1 MERWPLWAGRGV
13 IWQFLF
19 VESTTCLLFQLH
31 AFDMLT
37 HFLEDF
43 FDIHCKRRSWNI
55 PNATFW
61 GFEHTMTNFLFFFEN
76 ILFLCILIS
85 EIVKSNLTF
94 TVCRKI
100 YSYTTLRAIVKS
112 FPISMLHFLDSPR
125 SCIPGRASFNVTLTE
140 GTQAGMFRYLG
151 KNFNISECIAH
162 ACALGYGDYV
172 YMIEDICFVVECY
185 PEKKCDLKNSPEST
199 DIAVRLKW
207 SGKTGNWKKVERKQN
222 HQCAFSLN
230 SASFSEAAILFVS
243 C

>member
-1 MERWPLWAGRGV
+1 
-13 IWQFLF
+13 
-19 VESTTCLLFQLH
+19 
-31 AFDMLT
+31 MLT

-43 FDIHCKRRSWNI
+43 FDIYCKRRSWNI
-55 PNATFW
+55 LNATFW
-61 GFEHTMTNFLFFFEN
+61 GIEHTMTNFPFF
-76 ILFLCILIS
+76 L
-85 EIVKSNLTF
+85 
-94 TVCRKI
+94 KI
-100 YSYTTLRAIVKS
+100 FYFFVFSFPKLWSRIWRLQFAGKYIFYTTLRAIVKS

-125 SCIPGRASFNVTLTE
+125 RCIPGRASFNVTLTE

-151 KNFNISECIAH
+151 KNFNISECIYH

>member
-1 MERWPLWAGRGV
+1 
-13 IWQFLF
+13 
-19 VESTTCLLFQLH
+19 
-31 AFDMLT
+31 MLT

-43 FDIHCKRRSWNI
+43 FDIYCKRRTWNI
-55 PNATFW
+55 LNATFW
-61 GFEHTMTNFLFFFEN
+61 GFEHTMKNFFFWKYFIYLYSHFRNCEVESDVYS
-76 ILFLCILIS
+76 LPGL
-85 EIVKSNLTF
+85 
-94 TVCRKI
+94 I

-125 SCIPGRASFNVTLTE
+125 SCIPGGASFNVTLTE

-207 SGKTGNWKKVERKQN
+207 SGKTGNWKKSWTQAKSPVRIF
-222 HQCAFSLN
+222 A
-230 SASFSEAAILFVS
+230 
-243 C
+243 

>member
-1 MERWPLWAGRGV
+1 
-13 IWQFLF
+13 
-19 VESTTCLLFQLH
+19 
-31 AFDMLT
+31 MLT

-43 FDIHCKRRSWNI
+43 FDIHCKRRTWNI
-55 PNATFW
+55 LNATFW
-61 GFEHTMTNFLFFFEN
+61 GFEHTMTNFPFFFEN
-76 ILFLCILIS
+76 SLFLCILIS

-230 SASFSEAAILFVS
+230 SASFSEAAILLVS

>member
-13 IWQFLF
+13 VWQFLF

-31 AFDMLT
+31 AYTLLRRFLWHLLQKEDVKHSKCDVLRIWT
-37 HFLEDF
+37 HDE
-43 FDIHCKRRSWNI
+43 
-55 PNATFW
+55 
-61 GFEHTMTNFLFFFEN
+61 EFFFFWKYFIYLYSHFRNCEVESDVYSLPEN
-76 ILFLCILIS
+76 IFL
-85 EIVKSNLTF
+85 
-94 TVCRKI
+94 
-100 YSYTTLRAIVKS
+100 YYAGAIVKS

-140 GTQAGMFRYLG
+140 GTQAGMFRYMG
-151 KNFNISECIAH
+151 KNFNISECIHH

-199 DIAVRLKW
+199 DTAVPLKW
-207 SGKTGNWKKVERKQN
+207 SGKTANWKKVERKQN

-230 SASFSEAAILFVS
+230 SASFSEAAILLVS

>member
-1 MERWPLWAGRGV
+1 
-13 IWQFLF
+13 
-19 VESTTCLLFQLH
+19 
-31 AFDMLT
+31 
-37 HFLEDF
+37 
-43 FDIHCKRRSWNI
+43 
-55 PNATFW
+55 
-61 GFEHTMTNFLFFFEN
+61 MTNFLFFFEN

-112 FPISMLHFLDSPR
+112 FPISMIHFLDSPR

-207 SGKTGNWKKVERKQN
+207 SGKTGN
-222 HQCAFSLN
+222 
-230 SASFSEAAILFVS
+230 
-243 C
+243 

>member
-13 IWQFLF
+13 VWQFLF

-31 AFDMLT
+31 AYTLLRRFLWHLLQKEDVKHSKCDILRIWT
-37 HFLEDF
+37 HDEEF
-43 FDIHCKRRSWNI
+43 
-55 PNATFW
+55 
-61 GFEHTMTNFLFFFEN
+61 FFFEN
-76 ILFLCILIS
+76 ILFICILIS

-100 YSYTTLRAIVKS
+100 YFYTTLRAIVKS

-140 GTQAGMFRYLG
+140 GTQAGMFRYMG
-151 KNFNISECIAH
+151 KNFNISECIHH

-199 DIAVRLKW
+199 DTAVPLKW

-230 SASFSEAAILFVS
+230 SASFSEAAILLVS